1 MRLTQNE
8 KDSIKKTFLE
18 VFGDGEIYLF
28 GSRVDDSKRGGDID
42 LFIRLPYCLNSDD
55 LFDKKSEFRLKLYRL
70 IGEQKIDTVFS
81 KDKPTSI
88 EKTALQTGV
97 LL

>member
-8 KDSIKKTFLE
+8 IHLLKDKLTTLSEDAKL
-18 VFGDGEIYLF
+18 YLF

-42 LFIRLPYCLNSDD
+42 LLVVSKKLTKKDLRHLRLA
-55 LFDKKSEFRLKLYRL
+55 FFKVF
-70 IGEQKIDTVFS
+70 GEQKLDILLDDGNFVNPFHKMIS
-81 KDKPTSI
+81 QK
-88 EKTALQTGV
+88 AV

>member
-1 MRLTQNE
+1 L
-8 KDSIKKTFLE
+8 S
-18 VFGDGEIYLF
+18 
-28 GSRVDDSKRGGDID
+28 
-42 LFIRLPYCLNSDD
+42 LNSDD